1 MENYEKEYLRWCE
14 RSSDPEISAALTEMQ
29 NDEEKKKFFFH
40 APLEFGTAGL
50 RGTMTAGINA
60 MNVYTVAQSTQGFAT
75 FILGAAPQ
83 NSSCA
88 IAYDSRINSERF
100 ARAAAAVMAAN
111 GVKTYI
117 FSALRPTPVLS
128 FAIRELSL
136 AAGINITASHNPK
149 QYNGYKAYW
158 SDGAQLAPEQ
168 ADAVS
173 AEIKKT
179 DIFDGVKTG
188 DFDKFVSEGK
198 IILLGEDFDEKYIA
212 RVCAE
217 IVNPDA
223 IPAVA
228 DDFTVV
234 YSPLHGAGVRIV
246 PEVLRRV
253 GMKRVIPVPEQCVLD
268 GSFPTVKFPNPEF
281 PEVFKL
287 GIDIAER
294 EGSDLIVATDP
305 DADRTG
311 VMVRGSD
318 GGFVCLTG
326 NQVGALLIDYIAR
339 AMDEHGGVPA
349 DAYAVKTIVSTSLAS
364 AVCKKWNIKL
374 HDVLTGFKFIGEVM
388 TSYAASG
395 KGTFILGFEESY
407 GYLKGDYARDK
418 DAVVA
423 TMLIVEMAAYY
434 KAKGMTLYDAMQ
446 KMYETY
452 GYFTEGVDNIY
463 MEGLDGIERMAAL
476 MQQLRENTPAS
487 IAGERVRHVRDY
499 LAGTICDLKDGGS
512 VPTGLPKS
520 NVLYFETEEGDCVIV
535 RPSGT
540 EPKVK
545 IYYLLRSSDKAASEA
560 KLAAFKSAVKDII
573 GA

>member
-1 MENYEKEYLRWCE
+1 MENYEKEYLRWCQC
-14 RSSDPEISAALTEMQ
+14 SDDPEISAALDEMK
-29 NDEEKKKFFFH
+29 NDGEKKKFYFH

-60 MNVYTVAQSTQGFAT
+60 MNVYTVAQSTQGFAS
-75 FILGAAPQ
+75 FILAAAPE
-83 NSSCA
+83 NPSCA

-100 ARAAAAVMAAN
+100 ARVTASVMAAN

-117 FSALRPTPVLS
+117 FDALRPTPVLS
-128 FAIRELSL
+128 FAIRELKL
-136 AAGINITASHNPK
+136 TAGVNITASHNPK
-149 QYNGYKAYW
+149 QYSGYKAYW

-173 AEIKKT
+173 AAIKKT
-179 DIFDGVKTG
+179 DIFGGVKTG
-188 DFDKFVSEGK
+188 DFDKLAAEGK
-198 IILLGEDFDEKYIA
+198 IIILGEAFDEKYIE

-217 IVNPDA
+217 IVNPTA

-253 GMKRVIPVPEQCVLD
+253 GMKHVIPVAEQCVPD

-281 PEVFKL
+281 PEVFAL
-287 GIDIAER
+287 GIDLAEKA
-294 EGSDLIVATDP
+294 GSDLIVATDP

-339 AMDEHGGVPA
+339 AMDERGGVPA
-349 DAYAVKTIVSTSLAS
+349 DAYAVKTIVSTSLAA
-364 AVCKKWNIKL
+364 AVCKKWNIRL

-388 TSYAASG
+388 TNYANSG
-395 KGTFILGFEESY
+395 RGTFVLGFEESY

-452 GYFTEGVDNIY
+452 GFYTEGVDNIY

-476 MQQLRENTPAS
+476 MDKLRQSAPAS
-487 IAGERVRHVRDY
+487 LAGENVRYVRDY
-499 LAGTICDLKDGGS
+499 IAKTITDKKTGKTE
-512 VPTGLPKS
+512 PTGLPAS
-520 NVLYFETEEGDCVIV
+520 NVLYFETEEGDCAIV

-545 IYYLLRSSDKAASEA
+545 IYYLLRSSGKAESEE
-560 KLAAFKSAVKDII
+560 KLAAFKSAMKDII
-573 GA
+573 G